1 MSLKPHPTASLSA
14 FDHDRRYGFEF
25 AGDRDLPETRADHE
39 ALMRDGY
46 VVIERLLDTKTCDAI
61 RSESQR
67 LLGATGRNP
76 FEGLK
81 TQRVYNILAKTRIFD
96 DLIDHPRLLALID
109 HIFEPNYLLSQAQ
122 IININPG
129 EAPQPLHTD
138 DGFYKIPRPRPALGV
153 AAIWAIDAFT
163 ADNGATMILPQSHAW
178 GDGAMPV
185 RSDAI
190 PCEMPEGSVVI
201 FLGTLWHGGGANQTT
216 KDRLAFTNQYCAP
229 WLRTQENFFLE
240 VPRDIVRNLRPT
252 IQSLLGYSVYPPFMG
267 MVDSMHP
274 KRVLDHD

>member
-1 MSLKPHPTASLSA
+1 MNPKPYPSASA

-25 AGDRDLPETRADHE
+25 AGARDLPETRGDHE
-39 ALMRDGY
+39 ILLRDGY

-61 RSESQR
+61 RTESQR

-81 TQRVYNILAKTRIFD
+81 TQRVYNILAKTRVFD

-109 HIFEPNYLLSQAQ
+109 HLFEPNYLLSQAQ

-163 ADNGATMILPQSHAW
+163 ADNGATMIVPQSHAW
-178 GDGAMPV
+178 GDRAPPA
-185 RSDAI
+185 RSETI
-190 PCEMPEGSVVI
+190 PCVMPEGSVVI
-201 FLGTLWHGGGANQTT
+201 FLGTLWHGGGANQTY

-274 KRVLDHD
+274 KRVLSDD

>member
-1 MSLKPHPTASLSA
+1 MTAKPPPVTSSA
-14 FDHDRRYGFEF
+14 YAHDRRYGFEF
-25 AGDRDLPETRADHE
+25 ASQRDLPETAADHA

-46 VVIERLLDTKTCDAI
+46 VIIERLLDTQTCEAI
-61 RSESQR
+61 RIESRR
-67 LLGATGRNP
+67 LLGATGRNR

-81 TQRVYNILAKTRIFD
+81 TQRVYNVLAKTRIFD
-96 DLIDHPRLLALID
+96 VLIDHPRLLALLD

-129 EAPQPLHTD
+129 EDGQPLHSD

-153 AAIWAIDAFT
+153 AAIWAIDPFT
-163 ADNGATMILPQSHAW
+163 AENGATDIIPQSHLW
-178 GDGAMPV
+178 GATAQASRDQ
-185 RSDAI
+185 AI
-190 PCEMPEGSVVI
+190 PCVMPEGSVVI
-201 FLGTLWHGGGANQTT
+201 FLGTLIHGGGANSTEHG
-216 KDRLAFTNQYCAP
+216 RLAFTNQYCAP

-240 VPRDIVRNLRPT
+240 IARETVRTLRPT

-274 KRVLDHD
+274 KRVLSDD

>member
-1 MSLKPHPTASLSA
+1 MDPKPHPA
-14 FDHDRRYGFEF
+14 FAHDRRFGFEF
-25 AGDRDLPETRADHE
+25 AGERDLPETEADHA

-46 VVIERLLDTKTCDAI
+46 VIIERLLDAKTCEAI
-61 RSESQR
+61 RAESCR
-67 LLGATGRNP
+67 LLGATGRNR

-81 TQRVYNILAKTRIFD
+81 TQRVYNVLAKTRIFD
-96 DLIDHPRLLALID
+96 DLIDHPRLLAVID

-122 IININPG
+122 IINIQAG
-129 EAPQPLHTD
+129 EDAQPLHSD

-163 ADNGATMILPQSHAW
+163 AENGATDIIPRSHLW
-178 GDGAMPV
+178 GADTQPT
-185 RSDAI
+185 RDQTI
-190 PCEMPEGSVVI
+190 PCVMPEGSVVI
-201 FLGTLWHGGGANQTT
+201 FLGTLLHGGGANRTT
-216 KDRLAFTNQYCAP
+216 RDRLAFTNQYCAP

-240 VPRDIVRNLRPT
+240 VPRDVVRTLRPT

-274 KRVLDHD
+274 KRVLDGT